1 MKERLF
7 DLIVSCRT
15 LQEYTDAAAKVI
27 HNPFWIMNSSFS
39 LLAWSHHPDTEPY
52 LKIYRQKNNTIG
64 HVQEWIDSGLYSEIE
79 ANEKPVHVF
88 DEDFRQNLIL
98 TDIHVRNQRKARV
111 TVFAEHPVS
120 DETIMELC
128 RGASV
133 YLRNEEL
140 SDNAGPM
147 EYLLSSSL
155 NGTVLSAEETKRILN
170 DAGLTQQARKYRIA
184 CASAD
189 IADTD
194 QRMAS
199 QAVLLMEARK
209 RDPALTGVMFS
220 GCAVFLETENHFLHP
235 WLTDRYS
242 AGYSWYFE
250 NPGEI
255 AQRYQQARYALEHGS
270 DNENSFDA
278 CAESYAMSL
287 LGKQTDLHALI
298 MPKVLAC
305 MEYDR
310 EWKTE
315 YFHTLEVY
323 MACGESKAETSRKLM
338 LHLNTVK
345 YRLKQMEELFEIDF
359 DRDRELL
366 QLSMSVIHYQKKQS
380 DQL

>member
-39 LLAWSHHPDTEPY
+39 LLAWSHNPDTERY
-52 LKIYRQKNNTIG
+52 LKIYRQKNNTVG
-64 HVQEWIDSGLYSEIE
+64 HVQEWIDSGLYSRIE
-79 ANEKPVHVF
+79 ENEKPVRLY
-88 DEDFRQNLIL
+88 DEDFEQDLIV
-98 TDIHVRNQRKARV
+98 TDIMVGKQRKARV

-120 DETIMELC
+120 DEIIMELC

-155 NGTVLSAEETKRILN
+155 NGTVLSGEETKRILN
-170 DAGLTQQARKYRIA
+170 EAGLAQQARKYRIA
-184 CASAD
+184 CARAD
-189 IADTD
+189 IENTD

-199 QAVLLMEARK
+199 QAALLMEVRK
-209 RDPALTGVMFS
+209 RDPALIGVMY
-220 GCAVFLETENHFLHP
+220 GGYAVFLETENHFLHP
-235 WLTDRYS
+235 WLTDHYS

-250 NPGEI
+250 KTDEI
-255 AQRYQQARYALEHGS
+255 SERYKQALFALQNGPE
-270 DNENSFDA
+270 NENSFDS

-287 LGKQTDLHALI
+287 LEKETDPHTLI

-338 LHLNTVK
+338 IHLNTVK
-345 YRLKQMEELFEIDF
+345 YRLKQMEELFDIDF
-359 DRDRELL
+359 EKDRRLL
-366 QLSMSVIHYQKKQS
+366 QLSMAVMHYLNAS